1 MLLLSSH
8 SKFFHLLKSKDDD
21 GGKLQAPALNI
32 RFLHLKRLAQ
42 NRSCALARPTD
53 LSCSWEVKAYHN
65 QMKTSDEEKM
75 FKIEGKCHGW
85 TKIEWYHISLET
97 MQARR

>member
-32 RFLHLKRLAQ
+32 RFLDLKRLAQ

-53 LSCSWEVKAYHN
+53 LSCSWGVGAQDSSLLWAALINHSPKQLIFPASSPCATKNRH
-65 QMKTSDEEKM
+65 QM
-75 FKIEGKCHGW
+75 
-85 TKIEWYHISLET
+85 L
-97 MQARR
+97 RV